1 MPDTPTVVIVDD
13 AAEVRTLMKT
23 RLRLSGMFRVV
34 GEGSDGAQAVEL
46 ARLHAPSLML
56 LDVSMPGVDGL
67 EALPRIL
74 EAAPSTRVVPHRR
87 DLTHRR
93 DRHRRGHPRAAAG
106 ELHLGA
112 RPRTSSD
119 RRGHDGLGP

>member
-34 GEGSDGAQAVEL
+34 GEGSDGAQDVEL

-74 EAAPSTRVVPHRR
+74 EAAPSTRVVLFSGFEEQGLADEARA
-87 DLTHRR
+87 LGVL
-93 DRHRRGHPRAAAG
+93 GHQVGDSRLSGVRPPRAWW
-106 ELHLGA
+106 
-112 RPRTSSD
+112 
-119 RRGHDGLGP
+119 RRVLL